1 MKKKLNDRFMIIGL
15 GSPIMTDDAVGLR
28 VVQAISDM
36 HLKKVD
42 TLQEA
47 VGGLEILPMI
57 RGYRNVI
64 IVDAIQTYQ
73 QKPGTVMIYDPD
85 DFDETVGNT
94 FAHDINL
101 ATALKIGEQMDPDTM
116 PDKVM
121 FIAVEVQD
129 IQTMSETMT
138 PEVEASVG
146 PAINAVL
153 YLMEQLKC
161 RYELDRTS

>member
-1 MKKKLNDRFMIIGL
+1 MEKKLNDRFMVIGL
-15 GSPIMTDDAVGLR
+15 GSPIMTDDAIGLR

-36 HLKKVD
+36 HLGQID

-57 RGYRNVI
+57 RGYGNVV

-85 DFDETVGNT
+85 DFDDTIGNT

-101 ATALKIGEQMDPDTM
+101 ATALKIGKQMDPYTM

-121 FIAVEVQD
+121 FIAIEVQD

-153 YLMEQLKC
+153 YLIDQLKFQ
-161 RYELDRTS
+161 RGLDRTS